1 MKLGYYAGLLILPA
15 TLLGACS
22 STPSSSTYTTT
33 QAGTLQEVQFGT
45 VVSVRDIVIR
55 EDNAE
60 TGKLAGGVIGGTLG
74 SDVGEGKGQIV
85 GGVAGAVLGGTVGMV
100 VDSSIQAKPGIEIT
114 VRLQDGK
121 TVALAQV
128 ADERFMVGDEVKVLT
143 SKEGKARVTH

>member
-1 MKLGYYAGLLILPA
+1 
-15 TLLGACS
+15 
-22 STPSSSTYTTT
+22 
-33 QAGTLQEVQFGT
+33 
-45 VVSVRDIVIR
+45 
-55 EDNAE
+55 
-60 TGKLAGGVIGGTLG
+60 
-74 SDVGEGKGQIV
+74 
-85 GGVAGAVLGGTVGMV
+85 MV